1 MPRFKEIK
9 NINIV
14 ILEKTINEEITRSD
28 IEELLGINYGE
39 EVRLRILDESNTF
52 LRLDFVLDVD
62 KNAVSCNPLKCVKIW
77 GCRQRVNLCIQYGK
91 NLTQDWLVL
100 EVRFFL
106 HAHAVRIR
114 KRQRLSHLHRRISG
128 SPLPNYAMS
137 RQAGS
142 LLMLKRKRLAAQ
154 G

>member
-9 NINIV
+9 NINVV
-14 ILEKTINEEITRSD
+14 ILRKKINEEITRSD

-91 NLTQDWLVL
+91 NLTQDWLL
-100 EVRFFL
+100 GGEIFF
-106 HAHAVRIR
+106 ACTCC
-114 KRQRLSHLHRRISG
+114 
-128 SPLPNYAMS
+128 
-137 RQAGS
+137 AGS
-142 LLMLKRKRLAAQ
+142 ENGSGYHIYTGGYQVPPCPTMLCPAKPAACLW
-154 G
+154 